1 MEICEKFVVWG
12 PVAKVQRKKR
22 LEPSKVSGWV
32 GRGAVGGYT
41 PLANKPTHTTN

>member
-22 LEPSKVSGWV
+22 LELGGRGGWV
-32 GRGAVGGYT
+32 GPQGRWGYP